1 MKINWK
7 TFTSWSIFLAVFGG
21 MSYFVLYRASVQ
33 RIVDMAANGS
43 NGIIFYLGLAVS
55 AMTVLF
61 MLFQAILVCFYK
73 PVSCWDSP
81 DEIPGVTVIVPAYNE
96 GSAVAETLRSLLKS
110 NFPKD
115 KLEIIAVNDGSKD
128 DTWSWIKL
136 VAGEAGGVI
145 TPVNF
150 EKNQGKK
157 AALYHGFTHAKHE
170 IVVTIDSDSL
180 VEKDTLSNLILPF
193 ARPEVGGVAGT
204 VRVSN
209 MHEGFVP
216 RMLDICFVFS
226 CDFMR
231 CAQSAIGAV
240 LCSPGAISGYRK
252 AALLPHLDKWLH
264 QTFLGVPSHIGEDRA
279 LTSILLRNDYH
290 VVLQHEAKV
299 ITRVPTDYPQLCRTL
314 IRWTR
319 GDVREGLL
327 MIRHFAKKFPPRN
340 WRLAA
345 LQFNLIF
352 QLLGLLL
359 PVMALPT
366 LLTVIIAGMQSADV
380 MINYLVV
387 VSWVWATVPAILYAE
402 RESPLKALLAFAVGV
417 FNLVALSWICIYSWL
432 TVRNSKWMTREV
444 QKSDPDTICSEP
456 RHIS

>member
-7 TFTSWSIFLAVFGG
+7 HFTSWGIFLAVFGG
-21 MSYFVLYRASVQ
+21 MSYFVLYRASVRQ
-33 RIVDMAANGS
+33 IVDSAAGGS
-43 NGIIFYLGLAVS
+43 AGVLFYLGLTASV
-55 AMTVLF
+55 MTVLF
-61 MLFQAILVCFYK
+61 MLFQAVMVCFYK
-73 PVSCWDSP
+73 PVSRRESEQD
-81 DEIPGVTVIVPAYNE
+81 IPGVTVVVPAYNE

-110 NFPKD
+110 DFPMD

-128 DTWSWIKL
+128 DTWNWIKL
-136 VAGEAGGVI
+136 VAGESHGVI
-145 TPVNF
+145 NPVNF
-150 EKNQGKK
+150 ERNQGKR
-157 AALYHGFTHAKHE
+157 AALYYGFTNARHE

-180 VEKDTLSNLILPF
+180 VGKETLSNLVLPF

-209 MHEGFVP
+209 LHEGFVP

-226 CDFMR
+226 CDFLR

-240 LCSPGAISGYRK
+240 LCSPGAVSGYRK
-252 AALLPHLDKWLH
+252 AALLPHLEGWLN
-264 QTFLGVPSHIGEDRA
+264 QKFLGVPSHIGEDRA

-299 ITRVPTDYPQLCRTL
+299 TTRVPTDYPQLCRTL

-327 MIRHFAKKFPPRN
+327 MLKHFAKRFPPRSR
-340 WRLAA
+340 RLAA
-345 LQFNLIF
+345 LQFNLVF

-359 PVMALPT
+359 PVLALPT
-366 LLTVIIAGMQSADV
+366 LLTVVIAGMQNADLLV
-380 MINYLVV
+380 NYLIL
-387 VSWVWATVPAILYAE
+387 VSWIWATVPAILYAE
-402 RESPLKALLAFAVGV
+402 RESPVKALLAFAVGI

-444 QKSDPDTICSEP
+444 QKSDTENLCSAP
-456 RHIS
+456 RRIS